1 MNKKLTELM
10 PVPLLCIGQEAPGT
24 EQSRAE
30 RKKGR
35 NTQSMFAI
43 VSVIVVLII
52 SMVMVRIATVAL
64 ILTGLSHESA
74 KFQARSAFTG
84 VGFTTT
90 ESEKVVN
97 HPVRRRVLLLLM
109 LVGNAGVV
117 TAVASL
123 ILTFVNVETPV
134 NWIWRLAL
142 LMGTL
147 ALLWFVATSN
157 WINRHLTP
165 LISWLL
171 KRWTQVDVRDYA
183 RVLHLSGDYGII
195 ELEVE
200 PQDWLSTKKLRNLDL
215 PQEGVLVLGIQRQDG
230 RYLGAPKGE
239 TVVNPGDTLILY
251 GRSPVLDNLDR
262 RTDDSSG
269 RWEHYRQVAEQQR
282 VVKEQ
287 TEADQAT

>member
-1 MNKKLTELM
+1 
-10 PVPLLCIGQEAPGT
+10 
-24 EQSRAE
+24 
-30 RKKGR
+30 
-35 NTQSMFAI
+35 MFAI
-43 VSVIVVLII
+43 ISVIIVMII

-64 ILTGLSHESA
+64 TLTGLSSESA

-117 TAVASL
+117 TAIASL
-123 ILTFVNVETPV
+123 ILTFVNVENPL
-134 NWIWRLAL
+134 NWAWRLVIIVGA
-142 LMGTL
+142 L
-147 ALLWFVATSN
+147 ALLWFVATSS
-157 WINRHLTP
+157 WIDRHLTP
-165 LISWLL
+165 LISWML
-171 KRWTQVDVRDYA
+171 KRWTRVDVRDYA

-200 PQDWLSTKKLRNLDL
+200 PQDWLAKKSLRSLDL
-215 PQEGVLVLGIQRQDG
+215 SQEGVLVLGIQRQNG
-230 RYLGAPKGE
+230 RYVGAPKGE
-239 TVVNPGDTLILY
+239 TIVNPGDTLILY

-282 VVKEQ
+282 VVQEQ
-287 TEADQAT
+287 NQAEQES